1 MRKLCW
7 KSVIQKNLS
16 NSNTTLTWHMTFH
29 EILIGPWR
37 DPKAMASYNPI
48 PLQMPG
54 GWPCRSQIDLH
65 PLEALKNLNMEPE
78 NPNSFWSLKVPFLQL
93 VEIAMFSSWVNSG
106 HSIPHVA
113 SQIFLL
119 GTLHFLKPGSMEH
132 GQSSNLISSKKRGVS
147 CCFTRK
153 IELFHFG
160 TFCTFIL
167 PCL

>member
-7 KSVIQKNLS
+7 KSLWSKKKVWAIATKPWHDSWHSMKSWLVHDVIQK
-16 NSNTTLTWHMTFH
+16 
-29 EILIGPWR
+29 
-37 DPKAMASYNPI
+37 PKAMASYNPI

-78 NPNSFWSLKVPFLQL
+78 NPNSFWSLKVPFLQV

-132 GQSSNLISSKKRGVS
+132 GQSSNLISSKKKG
-147 CCFTRK
+147 C
-153 IELFHFG
+153 LM
-160 TFCTFIL
+160 L
-167 PCL
+167 PH